1 MFESAPTGLLTGAAL
16 MLTLAALALAARL
29 RRHGKDQA
37 RRLDE
42 LLQAETARR
51 QAAEHALDEAHARF
65 AGLFELLPELLV
77 LSTQDEGRLIDM
89 NHNWTP
95 LLGYRRDESLGRSG
109 DDFGLWGSPDE
120 AREIRA
126 QLRAGGTVSKRP
138 VTLHRRDGS
147 AVETLLSARPLQIG
161 ARSYVITAYRDITA
175 ELAAI
180 HKLTESEARFAAIF
194 NSAPCALS
202 LTRMSDR
209 GHVDANPAWE
219 HLFGLDRHAVRD
231 QSAIQLGLWVDLDEQ
246 RAVYA
251 RIASN
256 AHVTQ
261 REVRLNLPG
270 RRGIAT
276 CLISGR
282 LLNVDGEECALW
294 SVVDITELRR
304 IQADI
309 EDLNRTLEQRV
320 AARTNEL
327 SSALDTLR
335 QTQEELIRSD
345 KMAALGSLVAGVAHE
360 LNTPIGNSVTI
371 ATTLAAN
378 AVEIGAQHAAG
389 RLRRRDFDEHLE
401 VTREATGL
409 LVRSLSRAEELVRS
423 FKQVA
428 MDQSSEQRRR
438 FELGGFLHE
447 MAITLSPMVKNSPY
461 VLEITPIEAL
471 EMDSYPG
478 ALGQI
483 FTNLLSNA
491 LLHAFDGRRHGH
503 IRVTPRHTAPGWVE
517 IRFDDDG
524 NGIPAANLPRIF
536 DPFFTTRL
544 GKGGSGLGL
553 HIVYNLATRMLGGRV
568 EVDSAPGR
576 GSSFVLT
583 LPCTAPAGTPDN
595 ALQPEAGKPRPL
607 NFEDVGPII

>member
-1 MFESAPTGLLTGAAL
+1 MLESVPTGLLTGATL
-16 MLTLAALALAARL
+16 MLALAALAFATRA

-77 LSTQDEGRLIDM
+77 LSTRDEGRLIDM

-109 DDFGLWGSPDE
+109 DDFGLWGGPDD

-126 QLRAGGTVSKRP
+126 ELRVGGTVSKRP
-138 VTLHRRDGS
+138 VTLRRRDGS

-180 HKLTESEARFAAIF
+180 RRLTESEARFAAIF

-219 HLFGLDRHAVRD
+219 QLFGLDRHAVRD

-256 AHVTQ
+256 EHVTQ

-270 RRGIAT
+270 RQGIAT

-320 AARTNEL
+320 AARTTEL

-428 MDQSSEQRRR
+428 MDQTSEQRRR

-447 MAITLSPMVKNSPY
+447 MAITLSPMVRNSPY
-461 VLEITPIEAL
+461 VLEIAPLEAL

-478 ALGQI
+478 ALAQI

-491 LLHAFDGRRHGH
+491 LLHAFDGRRHGN
-503 IRVTPRHTAPGWVE
+503 IRVTPRHTGPGWVE

-553 HIVYNLATRMLGGRV
+553 HIVYNLATRILGGRV

-583 LPCTAPAGTPDN
+583 LPCTAPAGATEN
-595 ALQPEAGKPRPL
+595 ALRPEADTPRTL